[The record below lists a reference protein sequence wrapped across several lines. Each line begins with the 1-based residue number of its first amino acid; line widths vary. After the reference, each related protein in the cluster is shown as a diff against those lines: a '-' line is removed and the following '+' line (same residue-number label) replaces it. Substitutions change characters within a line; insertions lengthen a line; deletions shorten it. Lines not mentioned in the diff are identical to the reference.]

1 MKILNLKIFD
11 LDNEIIQEI
20 PFNETGSNFIFG
32 DVTKP
37 NSKTE
42 TSNSIGK
49 TLLLGFINYIYG
61 ADENSEISKEAIENW
76 KLTASIKYKDNI
88 FQVQRMIGSNN
99 FIIDEEPISLNEY
112 RKKFQISRGLYSK
125 QIFLNDRSSLIPAYD
140 KNLSKDDIK
149 QFLSMINLDK
159 FVNPVDG
166 YYEAQNNIKKNKET
180 KKQLLELNNWN
191 EKDIEARL
199 FYLAKKIEE
208 LQEEIATIDSKHSE
222 VEISNQKDYAVKEYS
237 AKNEELK
244 QLLNSKQKLE
254 LENKRLSVY
263 MKEAKSLNDTAKNIK
278 KLYEKANYELPER
291 VIKSLEET
299 EIFYKDSILDR
310 KKLSTARIKEN
321 ELFIEKYQKRIL
333 QLKRY
338 LSNIDKIIQETD
350 AFKEALII
358 YKSLNEEL
366 QDLLYEKGNLDNMM
380 KLNGNINESDTELNM
395 LHSELMQLR
404 KDYDGII
411 IDYREYLFELVNDLY
426 SEKVQ
431 AFFDVKVR
439 AKHQTTRPIQVNLK
453 IDGDSGEGVGTV
465 RRRLIDIL
473 IFRWGEKL
481 DFLFHDSSC
490 FTGVDSRQ
498 ISKLLEILDNVSE
511 ETDKQYIVTLNRFQ
525 IDKNDTELLNIVDKR
540 TVISL
545 SEDKKLLGFDF

>member
-1 MKILNLKIFD
+1 MKILNLKIVD
-11 LDNEIIQEI
+11 LNNGIIQEI
-20 PFNETGSNFIFG
+20 SFNETGSNFIFG

-61 ADENSEISKEAIENW
+61 ADEDSEISKEAIENW
-76 KLTASIKYKDNI
+76 KLIASIKYKDNI
-88 FQVQRMIGSNN
+88 LQVQRIIGSSN
-99 FIIDEEPISLNEY
+99 FIINEETISLNEY
-112 RKKFQISRGLYSK
+112 RKKFQISRALYSK
-125 QIFLNDRSSLIPAYD
+125 QIFLNDRSSLIPAYS
-140 KNLSKDDIK
+140 KNPSKDDIE
-149 QFLSMINLDK
+149 QFLSMICLDK
-159 FVNPVDG
+159 FVNPVDE
-166 YYEAQNNIKKNKET
+166 YYAAQNNIKKNKET
-180 KKQLLELNNWN
+180 KKQLLELNNWK
-191 EKDIEARL
+191 ERDIEARQ
-199 FYLAKKIEE
+199 FYLEKKIEE
-208 LQEEIATIDSKHSE
+208 IKRELATIDSEHSE
-222 VEISNQKDYAVKEYS
+222 AEIYNQKDYAVKEYS
-237 AKNEELK
+237 EKNEEVK

-254 LENKRLSVY
+254 LENKRLSIY
-263 MKEAKSLNDTAKNIK
+263 MKEAKALNDTAENIK
-278 KLYEKANYELPER
+278 KLYKKAKYELPER
-291 VIKSLEET
+291 VIKTLEET

-310 KKLSTARIKEN
+310 KKLSAERIKEN
-321 ELFIEKYQKRIL
+321 ELFIKKYQKRIL

-338 LSNIDKIIQETD
+338 LSNIDKVIQETD

-366 QDLLYEKGNLDNMM
+366 QDLMYEKGNLDNMM
-380 KLNGNINESDTELNM
+380 KLNENINESDTKLNM
-395 LHSELMQLR
+395 LHSDLIQLR
-404 KDYDGII
+404 KDYDEII
-411 IDYREYLFELVNDLY
+411 IKYREYLFELVNDLY

-439 AKHQTTRPIQVNLK
+439 SKHQQTRPVQVDLK

-465 RRRLIDIL
+465 RKRLIDIL
-473 IFRWGEKL
+473 IFRWGKKL

-511 ETDKQYIVTLNRFQ
+511 ETNKQYIVTLNRFQ
-525 IDKNDTELLNIVDKR
+525 IDKNDTELLDIVDKR
-540 TVISL
+540 TIISL